1 MINMPPPRLIT
12 ERLILRSFT
21 LEDVPELATLL
32 NTPEIA
38 ANTLNIAYP
47 YEAAMAV
54 EWINGN
60 AERYANGDG
69 VNFAIT
75 LHETGEVC
83 GSVGLVVDERHRRA
97 EMGYWTA
104 VPLWGKGYATE
115 AAQAVVNFGF
125 ETLGLN
131 KIYASH
137 FLHNPASGRVMQKI
151 GMTYE
156 GILRQHLC
164 KGETF
169 YDIPMYS
176 ILKSEWESLAPRS

>member
-1 MINMPPPRLIT
+1 MPPPHLTT
-12 ERLILRSFT
+12 ERLILRAFT
-21 LEDVPELATLL
+21 LEDVSELAALL

-38 ANTLNIAYP
+38 ATTLNIPYP
-47 YEAAMAV
+47 YAESVAV
-54 EWINGN
+54 EWISGHE
-60 AERYANGDG
+60 ERYTNGEG
-69 VNFAIT
+69 VSFAIT
-75 LHETGEVC
+75 LRETGALC
-83 GSVGLVVDERHRRA
+83 GSVGLVVEARHRRA

-104 VPLWGKGYATE
+104 VPLWSKGYATE
-115 AAQAVVNFGF
+115 AAQAVLNFGF
-125 ETLGLN
+125 ATLGLN

-169 YDIPMYS
+169 FDIPMYS
-176 ILKSEWESLAPRS
+176 ILRSEWEKLTPRP